1 MFKAGVKRLVFKAG
15 VCGVKSVKHKKVTG
29 ARISPR
35 SPRSPLDSATML
47 PPPIHCA
54 TTPYPLWCH
63 CNATLSAAWH
73 CFPDQIYDTIRNSN
87 TNAGSAIPT
96 EMPQYAVCEYI
107 TLVWYLAENG
117 TLDRPYL
124 LTIFP
129 PKYPFPSPQS
139 SRNIVLLN
147 MFLVHL
153 VLPGFSGFNVPV
165 SKVYVRVKSLGTSWL
180 SEGNLDCEDLS

>member
-1 MFKAGVKRLVFKAG
+1 MWTPKTRQSRISIYFFFSIHGTKSLVFKADIKRLVFKAG

-47 PPPIHCA
+47 PPPIHCGA
-54 TTPYPLWCH
+54 TVMP
-63 CNATLSAAWH
+63 TLSAAWH

-87 TNAGSAIPT
+87 TYAGSAIPT

-129 PKYPFPSPQS
+129 PK
-139 SRNIVLLN
+139 
-147 MFLVHL
+147 
-153 VLPGFSGFNVPV
+153 
-165 SKVYVRVKSLGTSWL
+165 
-180 SEGNLDCEDLS
+180 

>member
-1 MFKAGVKRLVFKAG
+1 MWTPKTRQSRISIYFFFSIHGTKSLVFKADVKRLVFKAG

-35 SPRSPLDSATML
+35 SPRSPLDSATMP
-47 PPPIHCA
+47 PPPIHCGA
-54 TTPYPLWCH
+54 TVMP
-63 CNATLSAAWH
+63 TLSAAWH

-87 TNAGSAIPT
+87 TYAGSAIPT

-139 SRNIVLLN
+139 SRNIVLLK
-147 MFLVHL
+147 MFWFILYFQ
-153 VLPGFSGFNVPV
+153 GFQDSMYLWARYMSG
-165 SKVYVRVKSLGTSWL
+165 
-180 SEGNLDCEDLS
+180 